1 MKVFVN
7 ILMVRDGKSRL
18 RQCLCGMAAAI
29 ASLAPVSC
37 AKITEIVRGPGPE
50 QVGHPSIATA
60 PASIVTAPAPI
71 VIAPAN
77 FDAALKENQTALA
90 AGKIAPDIGLY
101 NIGFIWAHP
110 SNPKRDSSKAI
121 HSFQTLVGEHPRSSL
136 LEPAKTWIQV
146 LEQQQKISEERRKL
160 ADEKRALD
168 KEREMLAQE
177 RQKLNYASEKS
188 RQLDLEIERRR
199 RQTFSK

>member
-1 MKVFVN
+1 MKVLVN
-7 ILMVRDGKSRL
+7 ILRKSCL
-18 RQCLCGMAAAI
+18 RRCLYGMATAI
-29 ASLAPVSC
+29 VSLALVSC
-37 AKITEIVRGPGPE
+37 AKITEIPPSPNPE
-50 QVGHPSIATA
+50 QLGRSSIATA
-60 PASIVTAPAPI
+60 PAPIVT
-71 VIAPAN
+71 APAN

-90 AGKIAPDIGLY
+90 AGKIAPDIALY
-101 NIGFIWAHP
+101 NIGFIWAYP

-121 HSFQTLVGEHPRSSL
+121 HSFQTLVAEHPRSSL
-136 LEPAKTWIQV
+136 VEPAKTWIQV

>member
-18 RQCLCGMAAAI
+18 RQCLYGMAAAI
-29 ASLAPVSC
+29 ASLALVSC

-50 QVGHPSIATA
+50 QVGHTSIATA
-60 PASIVTAPAPI
+60 PAPIVTAPA
-71 VIAPAN
+71 N
-77 FDAALKENQTALA
+77 FDTALRENQTALA

-121 HSFQTLVGEHPRSSL
+121 HSFQTLVAEHPRSSL

-146 LEQQQKISEERRKL
+146 LEQQQKVAEERRKL
-160 ADEKRALD
+160 AEEKRELE

>member
-50 QVGHPSIATA
+50 QVGHPSI
-60 PASIVTAPAPI
+60 VTAPAPI
-71 VIAPAN
+71 VTAPAN

-90 AGKIAPDIGLY
+90 AGKIAPDIALY

-121 HSFQTLVGEHPRSSL
+121 HSFQTLVAEHPRSSL
-136 LEPAKTWIQV
+136 VEPAKTWIQV